1 MKTKNTQYRLRNWK
15 EYNRSLTQR
24 GSLTLWL
31 DEEVVQAWRNAKK
44 TGKRGASKT
53 YSDLAVTSCLSLGLL
68 FRLPLR
74 QSCGLIASIL
84 VLLGASLPCPHF
96 STLSRRRSSL
106 PVDLGIEKA
115 SSENGGPEKGRY
127 IALDS
132 TGLKIYGEGEWKVKK
147 HGVGK
152 RRTWRKLHLSV
163 DVETGEILA
172 CEMTGGDAADG
183 PLLEFL
189 VASSE
194 YVGGKVDKVS
204 ADGAYDSWAIDEYLA
219 GKKIKAL
226 IPPGK
231 GSKIRQRKRADVVPL
246 PRDERLRSIR
256 RLGFGDFERGR
267 RLWSKESGY
276 SLRSLSETCMMRQ
289 KSVFG
294 PSLRSR
300 EESGQR
306 VECLLRCR
314 VLNVLTRLGMPESY
328 AFIPGKSTG

>member
-15 EYNRSLTQR
+15 QYNRSLTQR

-31 DEEVVQAWRNAKK
+31 DEEVVQAWRNPHR

-53 YSDLAVTSCLSLGLL
+53 YSDLAVTCCLSFGLL
-68 FRLPLR
+68 FKLPLR
-74 QSCGLIASIL
+74 QSCGLVASL
-84 VLLGASLPCPHF
+84 LTLLGASLPCPHF

-106 PVDLGIEKA
+106 PVDLGVEKVG
-115 SSENGGPEKGRY
+115 SETGRY
-127 IALDS
+127 VALDS

-183 PLLEFL
+183 PLLETL
-189 VASSE
+189 VESSE
-194 YVGGKVDKVS
+194 RVGGKVDKVS
-204 ADGAYDSWAIDEYLA
+204 ADGAYDSWGIDEYLA
-219 GKKIKAL
+219 GKRIEAL

-231 GSKIRQRKRADVVPL
+231 GSKIRQRKREGVVPL

-256 RLGFGDFERGR
+256 RLGGGDFERGR
-267 RLWSKESGY
+267 RLWAKESGY

-314 VLNVLTRLGMPESY
+314 LLNVLTRLGMPESY
-328 AFIPGKSTG
+328 ACTPGKSTG